1 MPTLIILNNA
11 KIGFITLSSLNEII
25 ICIQKNTN
33 WKRLVKR
40 ILKLFI
46 HYNPR
51 NRYTVNIKLENSD
64 AINFFKRLGFKLI
77 QYTFEFEKNKNHD
90 KKLTDVN
97 ISTKLR
103 RVSKSDCRFLY
114 ELLKERKQKNN
125 ISHKNLPDYEKHVS
139 FVMSK
144 PYSRWYVI
152 EYENRKVGSIYL
164 THLNEIGIFV
174 QEKMQGQH
182 IGRDAIRLI
191 IKKNARKKYLANI
204 SPENNRSIHFF
215 KKNGFNKLLH
225 YTYEL
230 V

>member
-90 KKLTDVN
+90 KK
-97 ISTKLR
+97 
-103 RVSKSDCRFLY
+103 
-114 ELLKERKQKNN
+114 
-125 ISHKNLPDYEKHVS
+125 
-139 FVMSK
+139 
-144 PYSRWYVI
+144 
-152 EYENRKVGSIYL
+152 
-164 THLNEIGIFV
+164 
-174 QEKMQGQH
+174 
-182 IGRDAIRLI
+182 
-191 IKKNARKKYLANI
+191 
-204 SPENNRSIHFF
+204 
-215 KKNGFNKLLH
+215 
-225 YTYEL
+225 
-230 V
+230 